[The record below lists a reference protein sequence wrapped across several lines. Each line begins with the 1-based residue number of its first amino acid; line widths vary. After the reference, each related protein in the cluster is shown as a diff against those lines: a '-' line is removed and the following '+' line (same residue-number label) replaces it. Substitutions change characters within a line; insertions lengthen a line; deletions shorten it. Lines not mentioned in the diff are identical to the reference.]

1 MSISDWIIAW
11 LLLTSPDSLQDM
23 AAVHHAMPLIR
34 GPLLTFCATTETID
48 QRELRGLLVAANE
61 YEADLLAINKMW
73 ARLRDC
79 PSAADAERFPDRAAI
94 NEQLCLNRSYR
105 KRLEERQLADVLNG
119 PAICGLIQETDLLYR
134 AWDYARDAKCEYYYV
149 WVRREALRN
158 LRELIGPEN
167 YARGQMPH
175 YLPIWRF
182 ERVDR

>member
-34 GPLLTFCATTETID
+34 GPLLTLAITTESLD
-48 QRELRGLLVAANE
+48 ARESRGLLVLPKE
-61 YEADLLAINKMW
+61 YEDDLRMLNRRWQCM
-73 ARLRDC
+73 LDC
-79 PSAADAERFPDRAAI
+79 PWVADSERFLNRETI
-94 NEQLCLNRSYR
+94 SNWLCLNRGYL
-105 KRLEERQLADVLNG
+105 KRLEERLLIDTLNT
-119 PAICGLIQETDLLYR
+119 PVILETMRETEILYKV
-134 AWDYARDAKCEYYYV
+134 WDAARDARCDYYYV

-167 YARGQMPH
+167 FARGRMPP
-175 YLPIWRF
+175 YLPVWRF